1 MFYQRHLQ
9 RLGLLVTSLILFNII
24 VTSLLLIRQGTFI
37 STLRHPAV
45 FIRPVIGM
53 VTGMIIYFSAKNVW
67 LRKKGFV
74 VVLILTILYTV
85 MTYVGQHLQVSLD
98 ISLILM
104 ILSAVT
110 FFEIDRNERAWKK
123 VLRNDA
129 LTLDIR
135 IAARSELFDPV
146 VMMPHL
152 EVNEKIIS
160 AIDRL
165 LNTSADAAPL
175 KLNIHSSE
183 KVSDSLKN
191 TFTECLRMH
200 YRDERK
206 QIVRFLE
213 NRYNRILGLLILSV
227 LALIIWTSFSPAE
240 DAGDK
245 VLWQILGNFA
255 AFSLW
260 QIGSTHFERS
270 EAYLNLMRLTT
281 AENLS
286 ITFHERRNAK
296 AQKDA

>member
-9 RLGLLVTSLILFNII
+9 RLGLLVTALILFNII
-24 VTSLLLIRQGTFI
+24 VTSLLLISQGTFI
-37 STLRHPAV
+37 RTLQHPAV

-74 VVLILTILYTV
+74 VVLILAILYAV

-135 IAARSELFDPV
+135 VAARSELFDPV

-183 KVSDSLKN
+183 KVSDSLQN